1 MKIIKQNVYSMCP
14 LAFGQL
20 SPKSSELLGAP
31 QELHHLLKLILG
43 LLHAFDVLKGH
54 ILHLYR
60 VHRRV
65 KS

>member
-1 MKIIKQNVYSMCP
+1 MWP

-20 SPKSSELLGAP
+20 APESGELLGAP
-31 QELHHLLKLILG
+31 QKLHHLLQLILG
-43 LLHAFDVLKGH
+43 LLHTFDVLKGH
-54 ILHLYR
+54 ILHLDR